1 MEKQLRNFKVT
12 YELEHWEYGVSI
24 EQLEEDIKLMKELG
38 VTEVEIDSGIS
49 YDCTYVTIQPIQ
61 KRMETDEEYKKRV
74 GEIKFRE
81 EERKRR
87 DLEQL
92 ARLKEM
98 YEK

>member
-1 MEKQLRNFKVT
+1 MEKQVRNFKVD
-12 YELEHWEYGVSI
+12 YQLDWEYGVSI
-24 EQLEEDIKLMKELG
+24 EQLEKDVKAMKELG
-38 VTEVEIDSGIS
+38 VTEVDIEASVF
-49 YDCTYVTIQPIQ
+49 YDCAELTIQPLQ
-61 KRMETDEEYKKRV
+61 KRPETDEEYKKRI
-74 GEIKFRE
+74 GEIKYRE